1 MVLPETSTCQDN
13 VGTATEIFT
22 IYRDFIYMV
31 IYSQVKNR
39 SHADDIF
46 QDFFISLV
54 FKPIPQNVKNIK
66 SYLYRAIC
74 NDIVDTQRQVERYN
88 AQIHKYQER
97 CNFSINNTEP
107 ENALIK
113 DEQRNKMFDLIRGR
127 LTSSQSQA
135 IALRYVT
142 NHTIKEVA
150 EEMGVKSTSVSRYI
164 CTGLRRMRQSF
175 KLTRGNDSD
184 NSKQ

>member
-1 MVLPETSTCQDN
+1 MVLPETSTCQNN
-13 VGTATEIFT
+13 VGIATEIFT
-22 IYRDFIYMV
+22 EYRDFIHMV
-31 IYSQVKNR
+31 ICSQVKNKSR
-39 SHADDIF
+39 ADDLF
-46 QDFFISLV
+46 QDFFLSLV
-54 FKPIPQNVKNIK
+54 SKPIPQNVKNIK
-66 SYLYRAIC
+66 SYLYKAIC
-74 NDIVDTQRQVERYN
+74 NDIVDTQRQIERYK
-88 AQIHKYQER
+88 AQIHKYKER

-113 DEQRNKMFDLIRGR
+113 DEQRNKMFELIKGR

-142 NHTIKEVA
+142 NYTIKEVA

-175 KLTRGNDSD
+175 KSKRGNDSD
-184 NSKQ
+184 Q